1 MDLIDARFA
10 TYLVVS
16 ALLIVTPGPDMALVT
31 RNALAVGRRA
41 ASFTALGVGL
51 GILGWAVASAIG
63 VGVLLERSVIAFTL
77 LKLAG
82 AAYLG
87 YLGLR
92 SLLGTFRAGQPM
104 ATPPSRKPRHFHA
117 WGALKQGLL
126 GNLLNPKAG
135 VIFVS
140 ILPQFIRPGDTPLR
154 LVLMLLAFEVLIL
167 AWLNLYGYLVSRA
180 GQSRV
185 GASVRRVLE
194 RVTGVVLIALGVRL
208 ALERRL

>member
-16 ALLIVTPGPDMALVT
+16 ALLIVTPGPDMALVM
-31 RNALAVGRRA
+31 RNALSSGRCA

-92 SLLGTFRAGQPM
+92 SLLGTFRVGQPM
-104 ATPPSRKPRHFHA
+104 ATSPSRKPKQLHA

-135 VIFVS
+135 IIFVS
-140 ILPQFIRPGDTPLR
+140 ILPQFIKPGDTPLR
-154 LVLMLLAFEVLIL
+154 LVLMLLAFEAMIL
-167 AWLNLYGYLVSRA
+167 CWLYLYGYLVSRA

-185 GASVRRVLE
+185 GAGVRRVLE
-194 RVTGVVLIALGVRL
+194 RVTGVVLIVLGLRL
-208 ALERRL
+208 ALERRV